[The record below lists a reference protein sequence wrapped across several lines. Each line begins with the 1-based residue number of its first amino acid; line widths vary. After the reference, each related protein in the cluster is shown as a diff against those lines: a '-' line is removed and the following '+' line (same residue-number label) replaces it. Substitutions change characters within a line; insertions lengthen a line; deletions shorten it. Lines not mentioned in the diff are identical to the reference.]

1 MPLITQGIE
10 YGSAEAVDFFKRYIA
25 VITCCAEMA
34 SFQAAK
40 YTGKIA
46 SRALSKWYLEKVRFY
61 KREARNLPEAKD
73 SLPQWFGEDVHAK
86 FEELMYLT
94 KGSPANNPV
103 MNMYLQAIPPTG
115 SISYLTNST
124 PGVQPA
130 TDVIE
135 TRKEGKTGR
144 TYVPTFGVNK
154 DNYQSITTAYNLDQQ
169 RVIDMYAA
177 ATPWV
182 DQGISAV
189 LFYPN
194 TATTRDVVKNYIY
207 AHKQGLKTLY
217 YMRVR
222 QQALPGTEVAEC
234 VSCVL

>member
-10 YGSAEAVDFFKRYIA
+10 YGSAEAVDFFKRYMA
-25 VITCCAEMA
+25 LITCCAEMA

-40 YTGKIA
+40 YTGKVA
-46 SRALSKWYLEKVRFY
+46 SRALSTWYLEKVRFY

-103 MNMYLQAIPPTG
+103 MNMYLQVIPPTG

-135 TRKEGKTGR
+135 T
-144 TYVPTFGVNK
+144 
-154 DNYQSITTAYNLDQQ
+154 
-169 RVIDMYAA
+169 
-177 ATPWV
+177 
-182 DQGISAV
+182 
-189 LFYPN
+189 
-194 TATTRDVVKNYIY
+194 
-207 AHKQGLKTLY
+207 
-217 YMRVR
+217 
-222 QQALPGTEVAEC
+222 
-234 VSCVL
+234 